1 MFATATDAVA
11 MAIDAL
17 RAFDAEPWGATG
29 PLVIRIGMHTGTAEL
44 RDGDYYGTP
53 VNRASRVMAAAHGGQ
68 AVLSHASAELVRG
81 GLTDGLD
88 LLDLGEHR
96 LKGLA
101 RSEHIYQLAIA
112 GLRTQFPPLQSVEAF
127 PGRLPLPLTPFART
141 TRRLPAARLSSM
153 RSNARGRSRLMVRGR
168 SR

>member
-1 MFATATDAVA
+1 MEADRPTPGPDRDAH
-11 MAIDAL
+11 
-17 RAFDAEPWGATG
+17 R
-29 PLVIRIGMHTGTAEL
+29 TAEL
-44 RDGDYYGTP
+44 RDGDYYGTA

-127 PGRLPLPLTPFART
+127 PGRLPLPLTPFARDDQALAG
-141 TRRLPAARLSSM
+141 REVELEVLD
-153 RSNARGRSRLMVRGR
+153 ARGRSRLMVRGR